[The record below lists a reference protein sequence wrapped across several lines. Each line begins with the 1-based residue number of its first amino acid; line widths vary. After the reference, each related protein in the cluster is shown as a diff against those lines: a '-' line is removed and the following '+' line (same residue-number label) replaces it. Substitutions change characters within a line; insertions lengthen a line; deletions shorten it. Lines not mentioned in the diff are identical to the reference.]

1 MDTRTSRVGVQSLM
15 AIILIIAGASM
26 ASATEPTPGTHAA
39 PSKATREKMAAVHE
53 KMAACLR
60 SDKSI
65 AECHT
70 EMMKTCQETM
80 GKDGCPMMG
89 MGGSMGMKGMHDQK
103 GVQDHMMQNQSS
115 SSADHDHEQK

>member
-1 MDTRTSRVGVQSLM
+1 MGTRASRMGVQGLM
-15 AIILIIAGASM
+15 AIMVVLAGAST
-26 ASATEPTPGTHAA
+26 ALATEPSPGTHAA
-39 PSKATREKMAAVHE
+39 PSKETREKMAAVHE

-70 EMMKTCQETM
+70 EMMKSCEEIM

-89 MGGSMGMKGMHDQK
+89 MGGSKGKKGMHDQK
-103 GVQDHMMQNQSS
+103 GMQDHMMQNQSPN
-115 SSADHDHEQK
+115 SADHNH